1 MFVSLNICKIV
12 FICFIFNSRSF
23 CQPSFGLH
31 VGFPF
36 LNFLILSLFSFLD
49 PLFFTFSSLC
59 FVALE
64 SVFFGESV
72 FGILG
77 LFGFLA
83 SFSFVS
89 LIFFLFVVLRFF
101 CWHSCFSWLFRPD
114 LGFSLAQRRVSAK

>member
-36 LNFLILSLFSFLD
+36 LSFLILSLFSFLD
-49 PLFFTFSSLC
+49 PLFFTFSSGC

-83 SFSFVS
+83 PP
-89 LIFFLFVVLRFF
+89 LRLFL
-101 CWHSCFSWLFRPD
+101 
-114 LGFSLAQRRVSAK
+114 